1 MGDRLSSLRPAGR
14 NLPPSVLETHRYP
27 RTVLLKSGAQLR
39 GVVPLSAGSGK
50 GQNTRATHSGSDV
63 LVGAEGRCRIKRQGS
78 GSKSLAAP
86 AVAETRDRSPKLV
99 SFPRWSQDFSIA
111 SDWNLPC
118 CSLLPQRLTTSA
130 LSGEV
135 APRQRLQLI
144 GD

>member
-1 MGDRLSSLRPAGR
+1 MRDCLSSLRPAGR
-14 NLPPSVLETHRYP
+14 NLPSSVLEPHRYLG
-27 RTVLLKSGAQLR
+27 RSYSKVALLR

-86 AVAETRDRSPKLV
+86 TVAETRDRSPKLV

-130 LSGEV
+130 LWGEV